1 MDEVK
6 QWVFTICT
14 GTLLCGMI
22 SILSPSKSFEK
33 VIGLILGLF
42 LLICFFTP
50 IRMDAFS
57 FRLEF
62 SEAQNLQNR
71 VAEETDGFFFRAAV
85 EKSQQAIEDNVYKML
100 EPYGIQPEEIEIYI
114 ETMEEHSNRDKKL
127 VVARVRLPSKI
138 RSKHREVYRMLE
150 YGLGIDVQLT
160 YREENL

>member
-6 QWVFTICT
+6 RWVFTICT

-33 VIGLILGLF
+33 VIGLVLGLF

-50 IRMDAFS
+50 IRMDTFS
-57 FRLEF
+57 FRLEL

-71 VAEETDGFFFRAAV
+71 VAEEADGFFFRAAI
-85 EKSQQAIEDNVYKML
+85 ENSKQAIEDNVYKML
-100 EPYGIQPEEIEIYI
+100 EPYGIKPEEVEIYI
-114 ETMEEHSNRDKKL
+114 ETTEEHSNRGKKL
-127 VVARVRLPSKI
+127 VIVSVLLPSKMC
-138 RSKHREVYRMLE
+138 SKHQEVHRMLE

-160 YREENL
+160 YREDDL